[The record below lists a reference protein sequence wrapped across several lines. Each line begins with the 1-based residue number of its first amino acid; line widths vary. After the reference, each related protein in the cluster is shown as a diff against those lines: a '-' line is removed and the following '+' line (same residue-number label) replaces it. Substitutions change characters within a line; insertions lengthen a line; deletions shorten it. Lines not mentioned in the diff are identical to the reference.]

1 MVLPRAGEEE
11 VLVSSP
17 VTHPSCSYRIRYVD
31 PSTPFK
37 GDRVDQ
43 DADVG
48 RPPRMPL
55 NTIQGLL
62 GKARRRAAPPALPQK
77 LLLKLTSS
85 GLQENDLVF
94 LGKQPGEKASLA
106 RREQG
111 RPLAKGR
118 GARARGPG
126 RSPGKPWKPGLW
138 LVS

>member
-1 MVLPRAGEEE
+1 MVLPWAGEED

-37 GDRVDQ
+37 GDGVDQ

-48 RPPRMPL
+48 RPLRMPP

-85 GLQENDLVF
+85 VS
-94 LGKQPGEKASLA
+94 KRMISSSLA
-106 RREQG
+106 SSLGRR
-111 RPLAKGR
+111 RASR
-118 GARARGPG
+118 GGSRAAP
-126 RSPGKPWKPGLW
+126 
-138 LVS
+138 